1 MLLVLLYYFLHSF
14 SLNNYLYKLYIYF
27 RKIRQIID
35 TFGSNLH
42 IELQQ
47 RGIEFSQLFRKYDH
61 LRPALLERMP
71 PMETA
76 RPQANGIIGMVNG
89 EPEPEEDKSSVLEAS
104 TPPSD
109 SVSLY
114 QTVYKN
120 YNFINF
126 Y

>member
-1 MLLVLLYYFLHSF
+1 M
-14 SLNNYLYKLYIYF
+14 LYIYSF
-27 RKIRQIID
+27 LFYRKIRQIID

-76 RPQANGIIGMVNG
+76 RPQANGIIGMMNG
-89 EPEPEEDKSSVLEAS
+89 EPEQEDEKSVVLETS
-104 TPPSD
+104 VTPSD
-109 SVSLY
+109 SVCIKWILY
-114 QTVYKN
+114 KRC
-120 YNFINF
+120 
-126 Y
+126 